1 MPPSASRDM
10 QVLQAHPRLCQRT
23 AALSSL
29 HGFFAASR
37 VQIDRFLVVAM
48 LIFFITDD
56 FDVALSLLSF
66 LLSLLSAFFSLLS
79 SLFSLLSSL

>member
-1 MPPSASRDM
+1 MLPSASRDM
-10 QVLQAHPRLCQRT
+10 QVLQAHPCLRQRT

-29 HGFFAASR
+29 HGFFVASR
-37 VQIDRFLVVAM
+37 VQIDRVLVVAM